1 METQS
6 KYIQQ
11 DCQLLPWIR
20 LFGNRPHKSD
30 NGGVYDLGGDG
41 LNVSNVS
48 SALYTVYNV
57 NVGVLESSGT

>member
-1 METQS
+1 METES
-6 KYIQQ
+6 KHIQQ

-30 NGGVYDLGGDG
+30 NGGVYDLGGDV